1 MYGVN
6 EESFGISQLFLR
18 LSRSFLVIYILLPV
32 ILIFIGSFGEKWF
45 GTLFP
50 QGLTFEWYRTLFSE
64 KMYLRSLRMSILVG
78 VLTVI
83 VTALLAIPTVYAVHT
98 SGRRFLRLLF
108 DAVVVLPIALPPIVL
123 GIGLVQ
129 AYNWPSFS
137 LVGTWQLLLFAHVI
151 YSIPFMV
158 KPIMANLE
166 LLDWKTLEEAA
177 ESLGASRW
185 YILRRLLLPNLRLG
199 VLSGAIMTFAFSFG
213 EFQLAL
219 ILTSS
224 ESQTYPI
231 TLYQAF
237 YVSTGFACAAVTVLV
252 LVAGVTLWVFSRF
265 SSIRV
270 MQ

>member
-1 MYGVN
+1 M
-6 EESFGISQLFLR
+6 
-18 LSRSFLVIYILLPV
+18 YILLPV
-32 ILIFIGSFGEKWF
+32 LLLFVGSFGEKWF

-50 QGLTFEWYRTLFSE
+50 QGFTFEWYRTLFSE
-64 KMYLRSLRMSILVG
+64 KMYLRSLQMSVLVG

-83 VTALLAIPTVYAVHT
+83 ATALLAIPTVYAVHI
-98 SGRRFLRLLF
+98 SGRKLLRSLF
-108 DAVVVLPIALPPIVL
+108 DAMVILPIALPPIVL

-129 AYNWPSFS
+129 AYNWPSLS
-137 LVGTWQLLLFAHVI
+137 LVGTWQLLFFAHVI

-166 LLDWKTLEEAA
+166 MLDWKTLEEAA
-177 ESLGASRW
+177 ESLGASQW
-185 YILRRLLLPNLRLG
+185 YIVRRLLLPNLRLG
-199 VLSGAIMTFAFSFG
+199 ILSGAIMTFAFSFG

-224 ESQTYPI
+224 ESQTYPV

-237 YVSTGFACAAVTVLV
+237 YVSTGFACAAVMVLV
-252 LVAGVTLWVFSRF
+252 LVAGMTLWVFSRF

-270 MQ
+270 VQ